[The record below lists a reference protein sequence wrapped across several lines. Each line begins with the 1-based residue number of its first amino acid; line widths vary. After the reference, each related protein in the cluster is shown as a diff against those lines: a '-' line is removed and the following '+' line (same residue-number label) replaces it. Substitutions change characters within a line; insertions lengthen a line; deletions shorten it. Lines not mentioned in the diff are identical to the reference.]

1 MEKII
6 ILIIAVILAG
16 MVRDIFL
23 QKRNRSIDEKS
34 FVIEYTIFAKIFMGI
49 IIACILLFIFVDFLS
64 SDNFLQNWSKYILV
78 EGMIILVFAICSY
91 SCSKIYVEFGISQII
106 IQPIIRGKR
115 IYSYEEIKDYKISKF
130 NELILYF
137 DDGFKYEVPTTSG
150 STVANI
156 VIPQHMRK
164 SNNNVERSFV
174 I

>member
-1 MEKII
+1 M
-6 ILIIAVILAG
+6 ILVLMG
-16 MVRDIFL
+16 VENGKNYNFNNCCDIGRNGKRYFL

-106 IQPIIRGKR
+106 IQPIIRGK
-115 IYSYEEIKDYKISKF
+115 KDIF
-130 NELILYF
+130 L
-137 DDGFKYEVPTTSG
+137 
-150 STVANI
+150 
-156 VIPQHMRK
+156 
-164 SNNNVERSFV
+164 
-174 I
+174 